1 MTNISVEDI
10 TGDAP
15 QQEPKTDW
23 KQYFSFSTD
32 HKVIGIQYIVTAFI
46 LFLVGGIFA
55 MIIRGEL
62 ITPESD
68 LVDRSVYNAMFTM
81 HGTVML
87 FGWTFPILTGF
98 ANYLVP
104 LMIGARDMAFPRLNA
119 VAFWMIPIAAILL
132 MASFFVPGG
141 PAQAGWWSYPPVSLQ
156 NPTGNLING
165 QVIWLLAVAISG
177 VSSIMG
183 GINFVTTIVK
193 MRAPGM
199 TPFRTPIFVWN
210 VFRDFQRINYSKKN
224 KRQVFSRMIIILR
237 REKR

>member
-10 TGDAP
+10 TGNAP
-15 QQEPKTDW
+15 QQKPRTDW

-87 FGWTFPILTGF
+87 FGWTFTILTGF
-98 ANYLVP
+98 ANVVFSDDW
-104 LMIGARDMAFPRLNA
+104 GARYGVSQTNA
-119 VAFWMIPIAAILL
+119 VAFWMIPIAAILPT
-132 MASFFVPGG
+132 AS
-141 PAQAGWWSYPPVSLQ
+141 SYPAASASRWVATSRQLQ

-177 VSSIMG
+177 VSSIMV
-183 GINFVTTIVK
+183 INFVTTVVK
-193 MRAPGM
+193 MRAP
-199 TPFRTPIFVWN
+199 
-210 VFRDFQRINYSKKN
+210 D
-224 KRQVFSRMIIILR
+224 
-237 REKR
+237 